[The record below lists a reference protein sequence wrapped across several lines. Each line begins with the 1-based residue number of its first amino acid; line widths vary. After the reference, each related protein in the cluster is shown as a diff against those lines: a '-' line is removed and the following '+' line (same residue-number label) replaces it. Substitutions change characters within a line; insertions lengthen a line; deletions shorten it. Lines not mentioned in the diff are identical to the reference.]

1 MGAHHVLN
9 YYDKDVV
16 AQVRGL
22 APNLGYVL
30 DTVGSSISPA
40 TVSQTLAG
48 RGGNLCGIRPGKAY
62 VADIAPRANVSDVS
76 VWSAFL
82 QEHLLKDKSF
92 AVSSH

>member
-1 MGAHHVLN
+1 M
-9 YYDKDVV
+9 V
-16 AQVRGL
+16 AKVRGL
-22 APNLGYVL
+22 APNLGYAL
-30 DTVGSSISPA
+30 DAVGSSVSPA

-76 VWSAFL
+76 VWSAFM
-82 QEHLLKDKSF
+82 QEHWLKDISF